1 MLRTLT
7 VKVLE
12 VGELDA
18 LAHAQHVRGRAE
30 AVDQHPDVSRVESR
44 DLVGC
49 LASQSISGVGRECV
63 GDVSPCR
70 NDGAEDHKAE
80 AQQGHACDGSAEPQH
95 LAVCDQDDGQVLED
109 GVDGDAQELQRL
121 AAGVDHADQQEGDG
135 EPFPRLVG
143 VEVAELCNA
152 HGLECLDCY
161 DADDA
166 LYDVLSAG
174 YSYSCSCCCPS
185 YNIFQER
192 TWTAKRKKLRL
203 KLLFRTYLLVTVMRM
218 LLPQYARIDM
228 GGLLD
233 RAGAEDAICCGLG
246 AASKVLLGCLS
257 PSSTV

>member
-1 MLRTLT
+1 MNRETLT

-18 LAHAQHVRGRAE
+18 LAHAQHVRGGAE
-30 AVDQHPDVSRVESR
+30 AVDQHPHVARVESR

-49 LASQSISGVGRECV
+49 LAGQSSISGVGREGV
-63 GDVSPCR
+63 GDVRPGCD
-70 NDGAEDHKAE
+70 DGAEDHEAE
-80 AQQGHACDGSAEPQH
+80 AQQGHARDGSAEPQH

-109 GVDGDAQELQRL
+109 GVDGDAEELQGL

-135 EPFPRLVG
+135 EPFSRLVG

-152 HGLECLDCY
+152 HGLECLDCD

-166 LYDVLSAG
+166 LCDVVVSEVLLCVFLFLSQQWHHL
-174 YSYSCSCCCPS
+174 SRK
-185 YNIFQER
+185 R

-218 LLPQYARIDM
+218 LLPQ
-228 GGLLD
+228 
-233 RAGAEDAICCGLG
+233 
-246 AASKVLLGCLS
+246 
-257 PSSTV
+257 

>member
-1 MLRTLT
+1 MNRETLT

-18 LAHAQHVRGRAE
+18 LAHAQHVRGGAE
-30 AVDQHPDVSRVESR
+30 AVDQHPHVARVESR

-49 LASQSISGVGRECV
+49 LAGQSSISGVGREGV
-63 GDVSPCR
+63 GDVRPGCD
-70 NDGAEDHKAE
+70 DGAEDHEAE
-80 AQQGHACDGSAEPQH
+80 AQQGHARDGSAEPQH

-109 GVDGDAQELQRL
+109 GVDGDAEELQGL

-135 EPFPRLVG
+135 EPFSRLVS

-152 HGLECLDCY
+152 HGLECLDCN

-166 LYDVLSAG
+166 LCDVVVSEVLLCVFLFLSQQWHHL
-174 YSYSCSCCCPS
+174 SRK
-185 YNIFQER
+185 R

-218 LLPQYARIDM
+218 LLPQ
-228 GGLLD
+228 
-233 RAGAEDAICCGLG
+233 
-246 AASKVLLGCLS
+246 
-257 PSSTV
+257 